1 MNASVPKLSFLFF
14 FFWGYVILKGQT
26 YTFTNAGATGREGP
40 TQAQVDD
47 NYSGTSLEDAVT
59 INTQG
64 IQEWTVPMDGN
75 YSIEARGAQGGGDS
89 GGLGATMK
97 GTFQLSE
104 NAVVKIVVGQKGLK
118 AILSPGK
125 STTNVDYS
133 ASGGGGSYV
142 VQSPFDTN
150 SSIMVIAGGG
160 GASPGISDFNSNGS
174 DGGQI
179 SHSGADGYGQSAG
192 GAGGDNGNGGS
203 VTGSNVRGTG
213 GGGFFSDGLFN
224 NSSIVS
230 GKSFLNGSQGGFYG
244 EDHNGGA
251 DGGFGGG
258 GACYV
263 TGWRGSGGGGGYSG
277 GGAGYVQSISSNSQ
291 GGGGGSFNSGID
303 QNNSAGANEGD
314 GLVIITFLGS
324 ANQAPEITQGAGPLT
339 KTIDEDNIVTWTT
352 SELNATDPDTNAS
365 NLAWSL
371 LTSPSNGSIT
381 VDGNGS
387 SPTSLSYQP
396 NANYHGSDSFSVQVS
411 DGDANDSIT
420 INLTIN
426 PVDDPAVISGDTSG
440 FLLEDSSLT
449 GDLNATDIDGLTDG
463 TYFTIS
469 SAPSSGSLS
478 INQGSGQWTYYP
490 NSNTYGDETF
500 TVTVTDD
507 QNFTATQVINLNV
520 ISVNDLT
527 TLTGD
532 FNGTSNED
540 TLIRGDIN
548 ASDIDGLTDGSYFSI
563 SLNPSNGVATI
574 DPVDGNW
581 SYSPFA
587 NYFGSDA
594 FTVTITDD
602 QGYTATQNINL
613 AVNPIDDPTVISGD
627 TTASLIEDSPAYGD
641 LNASDNDGLS
651 DGTYFTLSS
660 TPSNGSASIDPAS
673 GTWSYS
679 PSANFYGNDSF
690 TITVSDDLNNTATQI
705 ISLTVAPIDDT
716 SLITGAI
723 SGKLYLDHNVSGT
736 IYASDIDGLTDGS
749 YFSISSNPV
758 NGVSQIN
765 TSTGQW
771 IYSPNAG
778 FLGDDSFTIQITD
791 DQGYTTTQSITIVPQ
806 YNVAVAKTGQP
817 MILADGNSQLSA
829 SIIYDGGLPILEVG
843 FYTSSSSQ
851 FTTST
856 KHPISLANGSSTFTL
871 ELNQTELTSTIFV
884 RAYARNQNGETLG
897 DIKRYAPPPIVMQ
910 WSSHATVLDNG
921 WMQSDWFGTFNH
933 YPQNWIF
940 HSRLGWLYIPDSTT
954 EELWLW
960 SPDHGWLWTGKNVF
974 PHLYKNSTGTWLYL
988 LDQEVK
994 GKNIYDYQSGLFE

>member
-1 MNASVPKLSFLFF
+1 
-14 FFWGYVILKGQT
+14 
-26 YTFTNAGATGREGP
+26 
-40 TQAQVDD
+40 
-47 NYSGTSLEDAVT
+47 
-59 INTQG
+59 
-64 IQEWTVPMDGN
+64 
-75 YSIEARGAQGGGDS
+75 
-89 GGLGATMK
+89 
-97 GTFQLSE
+97 
-104 NAVVKIVVGQKGLK
+104 
-118 AILSPGK
+118 
-125 STTNVDYS
+125 
-133 ASGGGGSYV
+133 
-142 VQSPFDTN
+142 
-150 SSIMVIAGGG
+150 
-160 GASPGISDFNSNGS
+160 
-174 DGGQI
+174 
-179 SHSGADGYGQSAG
+179 
-192 GAGGDNGNGGS
+192 
-203 VTGSNVRGTG
+203 
-213 GGGFFSDGLFN
+213 
-224 NSSIVS
+224 
-230 GKSFLNGSQGGFYG
+230 
-244 EDHNGGA
+244 
-251 DGGFGGG
+251 
-258 GACYV
+258 
-263 TGWRGSGGGGGYSG
+263 
-277 GGAGYVQSISSNSQ
+277 
-291 GGGGGSFNSGID
+291 
-303 QNNSAGANEGD
+303 
-314 GLVIITFLGS
+314 
-324 ANQAPEITQGAGPLT
+324 
-339 KTIDEDNIVTWTT
+339 
-352 SELNATDPDTNAS
+352 
-365 NLAWSL
+365 
-371 LTSPSNGSIT
+371 
-381 VDGNGS
+381 
-387 SPTSLSYQP
+387 
-396 NANYHGSDSFSVQVS
+396 
-411 DGDANDSIT
+411 
-420 INLTIN
+420 
-426 PVDDPAVISGDTSG
+426 VISGDTSG

-581 SYSPFA
+581 TYFPYA

-602 QGYTATQNINL
+602 QGYTATQIINL
-613 AVNPIDDPTVISGD
+613 AINPIDDPTVISGD

-856 KHPISLANGSSTFTL
+856 KHPVSLANGSSTFTL

-897 DIKRYAPPPIVMQ
+897 EIKRLDPPPIEMQ

-940 HSRLGWLYIPDSTT
+940 HSRLSWLYIPDSTT

-994 GKNIYDYQSGLFE
+994 GKNFYDYQSGLFE